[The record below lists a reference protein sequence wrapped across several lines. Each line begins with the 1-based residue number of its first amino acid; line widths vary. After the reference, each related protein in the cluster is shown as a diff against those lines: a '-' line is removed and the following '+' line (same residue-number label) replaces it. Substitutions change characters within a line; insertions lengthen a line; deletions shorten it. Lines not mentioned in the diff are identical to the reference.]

1 MAGASVRKGKSFER
15 VVANTL
21 GAIYAVHESLAGRT
35 LAPGDRPVRRGLA
48 QSRGGGAEEPDVV
61 VGDLDL
67 HVEVKHHNTI
77 APSALMRQAL
87 ADVRRSGT
95 ADTLTLG
102 VLKRDRQEPTAY
114 LFAWDAQRL
123 LGWWHG
129 YPVPR
134 VDPVG
139 RGETRRGPLVRPYG
153 GSTPLGLGTVPPD
166 IGPVVE
172 FTWRE
177 LVAILDGVWEHLPR
191 KRSAAP

>member
-21 GAIYAVHESLAGRT
+21 GAIYAAHESRAGRT
-35 LAPGDRPVRRGLA
+35 PAPGDRPVRRGLA

-95 ADTLTLG
+95 QHTLTIG

-123 LGWWHG
+123 MGWWHG
-129 YPVPR
+129 VPVPR
-134 VDPVG
+134 PQDCGFGVG
-139 RGETRRGPLVRPYG
+139 QRGPIVRAYG
-153 GSTPLGLGTVPPD
+153 VDTPIGLGTVPPD
-166 IGPVVE
+166 IGPIVE

-177 LVAILDGVWEHLPR
+177 LVAILDGVWSHLPR
-191 KRSAAP
+191 KRSATP